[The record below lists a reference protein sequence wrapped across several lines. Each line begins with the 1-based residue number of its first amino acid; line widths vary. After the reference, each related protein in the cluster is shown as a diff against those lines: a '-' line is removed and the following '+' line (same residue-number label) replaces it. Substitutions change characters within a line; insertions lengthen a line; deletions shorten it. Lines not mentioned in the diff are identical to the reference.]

1 MGTGGIG
8 FTIGSSKTT
17 HDLREQG
24 TTQSQ
29 SFSTVG
35 STGGN
40 VSISAGKQLHVSGAD
55 LIAQR
60 DISLTGDSVVIDP
73 GQDKRTRDETF
84 KQKSSGLTLAL
95 SGAAGS
101 AINSAVQTAKDAKG
115 ESDSRLATLQAT
127 KAALSGVQAAQGVA
141 VAQATGEPNN
151 GFGVSISLTSQQSRS
166 EQHAVSDTV
175 AGSTLNAGGNLAIT
189 ATGSDILIRG
199 SQLKA
204 AGDTALSAANDI
216 VLSGAANTQQTTGK
230 NSSSG
235 GGVGVGIGGG
245 TSGYGISVFAS
256 VNGAKGNEKGDGT
269 AWTETTV
276 DSGGTVS
283 LVSGRDTILNG
294 AQVSGDRI
302 TADTGRD
309 LWLSS
314 HQDSND
320 YKSKQTSVA
329 AGGSFTFGSM
339 TGSGYISANQDK
351 MKSTFDSVQEQTG
364 LFAGDGGFDVTVGR
378 HTQLDGAVIASTA
391 TADKNSLDTGT
402 LGFSDLHNEADYKV
416 SHTGVSLSGSGSF
429 GDTFK
434 GNLPGGM
441 IAAAGSSGH
450 AEGTTQAAVAEGSIT
465 VRDKASQQQDLANL
479 SRDTVNANDSIS
491 PIFDKEKEQNRL
503 KAVGLISD
511 IGSQA
516 ADIARTQGDIYAL
529 DAAKK
534 ALGPL
539 KANATEKERQDYVA
553 ALRNSPAYQEEM
565 KSFGTGSNLQR
576 GIQAATA
583 ALQGLAG
590 GNVAGAL
597 AGASAPELAHLIKST
612 EDDPVVNT
620 LAHAILG
627 GAVAVLQGNNAAAGA
642 MGAAA
647 GELAAKAIMAAMYPG
662 KSASDLNESEKQ
674 TISTLASI
682 SAGMAGG
689 LVGDSTASAGAGA
702 QAGKNAVEN
711 NLMGGSEDAQAAWIR
726 QHGLDMASCSD
737 DPDGAACQKA
747 KNERDAVGLALA
759 TGGVALLPGGA
770 QVMWGLGAGANA
782 GVSYWA
788 DGTIDPAN
796 AAIAGWVNV
805 FSMGN
810 QLVGTVAWNA
820 AGGALGN
827 WIDDK
832 DPLTGAVINGVGSG
846 IGYGI
851 GNGIKW
857 GVNAGAN
864 WWKGG
869 WDPKFNP
876 ELQKYTEIK
885 GDFGISKEVTPSN
898 IPGSFGDISASYSS
912 EYGGKK
918 LEPIIEDKLK

>member
-276 DSGGTVS
+276 DGGGTVA
-283 LVSGRDTILNG
+283 LASGRDTILNG

>member
-339 TGSGYISANQDK
+339 TGSGYISANQVAPVVQRTAQIETRRIAQHHACQQQLFGLLRLIN
-351 MKSTFDSVQEQTG
+351 TFQTRE
-364 LFAGDGGFDVTVGR
+364 L
-378 HTQLDGAVIASTA
+378 QAVIHPFHFT
-391 TADKNSLDTGT
+391 
-402 LGFSDLHNEADYKV
+402 
-416 SHTGVSLSGSGSF
+416 
-429 GDTFK
+429 
-434 GNLPGGM
+434 
-441 IAAAGSSGH
+441 
-450 AEGTTQAAVAEGSIT
+450 
-465 VRDKASQQQDLANL
+465 
-479 SRDTVNANDSIS
+479 
-491 PIFDKEKEQNRL
+491 
-503 KAVGLISD
+503 
-511 IGSQA
+511 
-516 ADIARTQGDIYAL
+516 
-529 DAAKK
+529 
-534 ALGPL
+534 
-539 KANATEKERQDYVA
+539 
-553 ALRNSPAYQEEM
+553 
-565 KSFGTGSNLQR
+565 
-576 GIQAATA
+576 
-583 ALQGLAG
+583 
-590 GNVAGAL
+590 
-597 AGASAPELAHLIKST
+597 
-612 EDDPVVNT
+612 
-620 LAHAILG
+620 
-627 GAVAVLQGNNAAAGA
+627 
-642 MGAAA
+642 
-647 GELAAKAIMAAMYPG
+647 
-662 KSASDLNESEKQ
+662 
-674 TISTLASI
+674 
-682 SAGMAGG
+682 
-689 LVGDSTASAGAGA
+689 
-702 QAGKNAVEN
+702 
-711 NLMGGSEDAQAAWIR
+711 
-726 QHGLDMASCSD
+726 
-737 DPDGAACQKA
+737 
-747 KNERDAVGLALA
+747 
-759 TGGVALLPGGA
+759 
-770 QVMWGLGAGANA
+770 
-782 GVSYWA
+782 
-788 DGTIDPAN
+788 
-796 AAIAGWVNV
+796 
-805 FSMGN
+805 
-810 QLVGTVAWNA
+810 
-820 AGGALGN
+820 
-827 WIDDK
+827 
-832 DPLTGAVINGVGSG
+832 
-846 IGYGI
+846 
-851 GNGIKW
+851 
-857 GVNAGAN
+857 
-864 WWKGG
+864 
-869 WDPKFNP
+869 
-876 ELQKYTEIK
+876 
-885 GDFGISKEVTPSN
+885 
-898 IPGSFGDISASYSS
+898 
-912 EYGGKK
+912 
-918 LEPIIEDKLK
+918 

>member
-276 DSGGTVS
+276 DGGGTVA
-283 LVSGRDTILNG
+283 LASGRDTILNG

-805 FSMGN
+805 FSMR
-810 QLVGTVAWNA
+810 AR
-820 AGGALGN
+820 
-827 WIDDK
+827 
-832 DPLTGAVINGVGSG
+832 P
-846 IGYGI
+846 
-851 GNGIKW
+851 
-857 GVNAGAN
+857 
-864 WWKGG
+864 
-869 WDPKFNP
+869 
-876 ELQKYTEIK
+876 
-885 GDFGISKEVTPSN
+885 
-898 IPGSFGDISASYSS
+898 
-912 EYGGKK
+912 
-918 LEPIIEDKLK
+918 

>member
-245 TSGYGISVFAS
+245 TSGYGISVFANA
-256 VNGAKGNEKGDGT
+256 NGAKGNEKGDGT

-276 DSGGTVS
+276 DGGGTVA
-283 LVSGRDTILNG
+283 LASGRDTILNG

>member
-235 GGVGVGIGGG
+235 GGVGVSIGGG
-245 TSGYGISVFAS
+245 TSGYGISVFANA
-256 VNGAKGNEKGDGT
+256 NGAKGNEKGDGT

>member
-245 TSGYGISVFAS
+245 TSGYGISVFANA
-256 VNGAKGNEKGDGT
+256 NGAKGNEKGDGT

>member
-235 GGVGVGIGGG
+235 GGVGVSIGGG
-245 TSGYGISVFAS
+245 TSGYGISVFANA
-256 VNGAKGNEKGDGT
+256 NGAKGNEKGDGT

-276 DSGGTVS
+276 DGGGTVA
-283 LVSGRDTILNG
+283 LASGRDTILNG